1 MMPED
6 KETAGERQNKNNN
19 INKEKQQETKVGL
32 HQLKLAQS
40 SN

>member
-19 INKEKQQETKVGL
+19 INPETQQETKSWD
-32 HQLKLAQS
+32 S
-40 SN
+40 ST